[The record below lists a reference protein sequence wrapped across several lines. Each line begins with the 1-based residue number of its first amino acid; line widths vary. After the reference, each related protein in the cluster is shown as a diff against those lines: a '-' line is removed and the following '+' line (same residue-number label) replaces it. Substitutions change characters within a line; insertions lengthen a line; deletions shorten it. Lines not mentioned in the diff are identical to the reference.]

1 MVRREETA
9 FFSIAILCGGLI
21 AASNVGHVSATNPV
35 IAYLYWLIRI
45 LIEAALFFAFREGI
59 EKFAPVSAGR
69 NASQPLI
76 IAIAILTSLFPFVLA
91 ITAFDIVLGYPELGL
106 ENGGTA
112 ASSKLAEF
120 GLELIFLFDNHV
132 ILCLLLSVPRILMG
146 QTAEKGRAETRSA
159 THAVVA
165 GRTFFDGLSPALRGN
180 LLWAEAQE
188 HYVRLTT
195 TMETRMVLH
204 RFLDVLRDI
213 PADAGLRVHRSHWVA
228 FAAISESFKEG
239 ANLRLK
245 LQTGDI
251 VPVSRSYRKSVEA
264 ALADYRGDDVP
275 AVGTSAPSTV
285 K

>member
-9 FFSIAILCGGLI
+9 FFAIAILCGGLI
-21 AASNVGHVSATNPV
+21 AASNVGHVGAENPAV
-35 IAYLYWLIRI
+35 AYLYWLVRI

-106 ENGGTA
+106 ENGGTV

-120 GLELIFLFDNHV
+120 GLELIYLFDNHV
-132 ILCLLLSVPRILMG
+132 ILCLLLSVPRLLMRPAAG
-146 QTAEKGRAETRSA
+146 EETADGVPVAQAVA
-159 THAVVA
+159 TANA
-165 GRTFFDGLSPALRGN
+165 FFDSLSPPLRGD

-195 TMETRMVLH
+195 NTETRLVLH
-204 RFLDVLRDI
+204 RFADVLRDI
-213 PADAGLRVHRSHWVA
+213 PAHVGVRVHRSHWVA
-228 FAAISESFKEG
+228 YCADPEPFKEG

-245 LQTGDI
+245 LCTGDV
-251 VPVSRSYRKSVEA
+251 VPVSRSYRKNVEA
-264 ALADYRGDDVP
+264 ALAGHRESDA
-275 AVGTSAPSTV
+275 AVSGMAAPTV
-285 K
+285 LE